1 MFEFPGKRRFL
12 QSWTYRTAASLTWA
26 LKTFLMKTMRSMIN
40 CSRMQCPCFIVFYSR
55 RLVSGM
61 LWNILWKRI
70 MRGISIWS
78 KCKTL
83 FSCRI
88 GQNKFV
94 WFSHQNISLSESAL
108 WILPFQNAE
117 SLSQYVF
124 NFFNMQI
131 QLTFRLDRALKKLSY
146 AVQFTC
152 RLALECLRQL
162 GKNLHPIPYLV
173 SFPILPCLWVRLVLC
188 HI

>member
-1 MFEFPGKRRFL
+1 M
-12 QSWTYRTAASLTWA
+12 
-26 LKTFLMKTMRSMIN
+26 
-40 CSRMQCPCFIVFYSR
+40 
-55 RLVSGM
+55 SGM
-61 LWNILWKRI
+61 LWNILSKRI

-131 QLTFRLDRALKKLSY
+131 QLTFRLDRVLKNFLMQCSLHVDWPLNVLDSLAKAFILYLILVGSVSPSPLLLSDVGTLSY
-146 AVQFTC
+146 
-152 RLALECLRQL
+152 L
-162 GKNLHPIPYLV
+162 GIA
-173 SFPILPCLWVRLVLC
+173 
-188 HI
+188 

>member
-1 MFEFPGKRRFL
+1 M
-12 QSWTYRTAASLTWA
+12 
-26 LKTFLMKTMRSMIN
+26 
-40 CSRMQCPCFIVFYSR
+40 
-55 RLVSGM
+55 SGM
-61 LWNILWKRI
+61 LWNILSKEI

-131 QLTFRLDRALKKLSY
+131 QLTFRLDRVLKNFLMQCSLHVDWPLNVLDSLAKTFILYLILVGSVSPSPLLLSDVGTLSY
-146 AVQFTC
+146 
-152 RLALECLRQL
+152 L
-162 GKNLHPIPYLV
+162 GIA
-173 SFPILPCLWVRLVLC
+173 
-188 HI
+188 

>member
-1 MFEFPGKRRFL
+1 
-12 QSWTYRTAASLTWA
+12 
-26 LKTFLMKTMRSMIN
+26 
-40 CSRMQCPCFIVFYSR
+40 
-55 RLVSGM
+55 
-61 LWNILWKRI
+61 
-70 MRGISIWS
+70 MRGISIRS

-131 QLTFRLDRALKKLSY
+131 QLTFRLDRVLKNFLMQCSLH
-146 AVQFTC
+146 VDWPLNVLDS
-152 RLALECLRQL
+152 LAKTFIL
-162 GKNLHPIPYLV
+162 YLIWSV
-173 SFPILPCLWVRLVLC
+173 SPSSLASEWGWYSVISRYFLNPTKSSTGTF
-188 HI
+188 